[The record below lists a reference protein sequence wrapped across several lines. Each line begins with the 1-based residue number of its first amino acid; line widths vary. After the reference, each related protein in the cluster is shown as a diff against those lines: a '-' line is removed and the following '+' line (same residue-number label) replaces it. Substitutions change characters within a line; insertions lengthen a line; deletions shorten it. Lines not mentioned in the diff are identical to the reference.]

1 MRMDLTA
8 GCPIKYGAWYEGK
21 GTGWNDAWIS
31 VFDVTHI
38 EEAQEGDEIL
48 LFGRPEDGITADD
61 VASILGTINYE
72 VVCGVSSRVP
82 RLYR

>member
-1 MRMDLTA
+1 MDQ
-8 GCPIKYGAWYEGK
+8 CM
-21 GTGWNDAWIS
+21 
-31 VFDVTHI
+31 FDVTHI